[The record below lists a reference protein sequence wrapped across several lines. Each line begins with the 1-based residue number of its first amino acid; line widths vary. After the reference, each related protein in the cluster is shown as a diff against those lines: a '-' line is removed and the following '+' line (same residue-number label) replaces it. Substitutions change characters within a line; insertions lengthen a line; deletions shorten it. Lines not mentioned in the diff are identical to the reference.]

1 MNNTNE
7 FLTNERTTS
16 AFFYVVY
23 YLIFLFFFYS
33 TTTVKASTFNFDDI
47 QNATKRKIDNL
58 AVNSSD
64 LVVVPDASS
73 ILLWGE
79 ESLVETSSILPNN
92 FWKVGFESIDLYEQ
106 LIR

>member
-1 MNNTNE
+1 M
-7 FLTNERTTS
+7 
-16 AFFYVVY
+16 
-23 YLIFLFFFYS
+23 
-33 TTTVKASTFNFDDI
+33 KASTFNFDDI

-92 FWKVGFESIDLYEQ
+92 FWKVGFESIELYEQ